1 MQESE
6 LQTHLEAITEDGF
19 EILEN
24 VFSLERA
31 DALCRRASE
40 IERDSFDAS
49 VSTSITEAI
58 NSPIQDSDNAGAAGM
73 NEKKK

>member
-19 EILEN
+19 AILEN

-73 NEKKK
+73 NEKKQ